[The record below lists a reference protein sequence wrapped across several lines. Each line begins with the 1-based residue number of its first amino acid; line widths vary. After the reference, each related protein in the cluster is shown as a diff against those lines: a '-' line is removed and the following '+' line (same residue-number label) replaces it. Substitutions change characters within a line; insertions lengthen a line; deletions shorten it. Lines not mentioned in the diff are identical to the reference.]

1 MGQEIKTQLRWDGR
15 ILSGTAHLEGHAL
28 LFRGDASLD
37 VAFTEMMSVEASS
50 GWLELKTQRGLLL
63 LELGP
68 KAELWKER
76 IKNPRAL
83 VEKLGI
89 DATKKVCIAGKLD
102 ATLRADLEATGAKV
116 AKTARGKDF
125 DAIFLAASTRKDLE
139 KLPQLRAMLVDD
151 GGIWIVYPKG
161 KTGPD
166 DPTERAVLTAGRT
179 LGLTDNKVA
188 KVDEEL
194 TAVRFV
200 IPVALRKKKK

>member
-15 ILSGTAHLEGHAL
+15 ILSGTAHLESTAL

-68 KAELWKER
+68 KAEQWKER
-76 IKNPRAL
+76 IRNPKAL

-102 ATLRADLEATGAKV
+102 AAVRADLEATGAKI

-125 DAIFLAASTRKDLE
+125 DAIFLAATAKKDLE
-139 KLPQLRAMLVDD
+139 KLREMLVDD

-166 DPTERAVLTAGRT
+166 DLTERAVLTAGRT

-188 KVDEEL
+188 KVDDEL

-200 IPVALRKKKK
+200 IPVALRKRKK